1 MSMLIMEYF
10 KKFFAKRR
18 EQKRIAQQYALE
30 KKNVEYFNS
39 SVYRWT
45 SSLEDLANNINLPDK
60 GVYML
65 GKFKKTSFPMQA
77 VKLNRLWKG
86 GKLVL
91 SYGDYIYRPP
101 FEWLISIKNLPKE
114 LWFSVEEYQRPTRPA
129 LLLCDYSSEHYEVVE
144 YSNKTWVTELSFP
157 VKPIRYFVLDFLTE
171 GK

>member
-1 MSMLIMEYF
+1 MIVRKIKAYF
-10 KKFFAKRR
+10 EKRKER
-18 EQKRIAQQYALE
+18 KRISEQYALE
-30 KKNVEYFNS
+30 KKCVEYFNS

-45 SSLEDLANNINLPDK
+45 ISLEDLANNINLPDK

-77 VKLNRLWKG
+77 VKLNRLWEG

-91 SYGDYIYRPP
+91 SYGDYIYLPP

-129 LLLCDYSSEHYEVVE
+129 LLLCEYSSGHYEVVE
-144 YSNKTWVTELSFP
+144 YADKTWVTEFEFP
-157 VKPIRYFVLDFLTE
+157 CKAYRYFILDFLTE